1 MILPVFAFILSCGL
15 LHVSYPILI
24 DHLDTNTPNFNELN
38 EIKKHYVVKN
48 LLKAVYLCI
57 LSVIGLPIVLLSF
70 WGSFPNTVIKILAGL
85 YCSNDIIGLYKVK
98 QLPTSTRLHH
108 SVTTLFLLAS
118 YAVDFETNRVAQ
130 MLFYYT
136 FFSACA
142 FPVNAFLGLRFCF
155 DKDEIE
161 DYERVAKFVYPTTC
175 FINWIVQFYMVGTT
189 FYDVAYCVLLVFIIY
204 DDIILLKWLWKEHL

>member
-1 MILPVFAFILSCGL
+1 MIVSVFAFILSCGL
-15 LHVSYPILI
+15 LHVSYPVLI

-57 LSVIGLPIVLLSF
+57 LTVIGLPIVLLSF

-130 MLFYYT
+130 MLCYYT
-136 FFSACA
+136 FFSAGA
-142 FPVNAFLGLRFCF
+142 FPVIGLVGLRLCV

-161 DYERVAKFVYPTTC
+161 DMNE
-175 FINWIVQFYMVGTT
+175 
-189 FYDVAYCVLLVFIIY
+189 
-204 DDIILLKWLWKEHL
+204 